1 MQAIFSWISLIAWV
15 AAIRFLYPL
24 PSSGA
29 RDLAIWAVYAIMISL
44 GLYASRKL
52 SSSYSRGGFVFLTVS
67 AAMYLLL
74 RTAYY
79 DSIIY
84 ASLIDAM
91 FDVGDGGNLRLLLGG
106 DMAHVVQ
113 ILIYSFVV
121 PLALVISWVGTL
133 CLRLVRQT

>member
-1 MQAIFSWISLIAWV
+1 MQAIFSWVSLIAWV

-24 PSSGA
+24 PGSDA
-29 RDLAIWAVYAIMISL
+29 RDLALWAVYAIMVSF

-52 SSSYSRGGFVFLTVS
+52 NSSYSRGGFVFLTVP

-79 DSIIY
+79 DSIVY
-84 ASLIDAM
+84 ASLLDAI
-91 FDVGDGGNLRLLLGG
+91 FDVEDGGNLRLVFGG
-106 DMAHVVQ
+106 DMAHIVQ
-113 ILIYSFVV
+113 TLIYSFVV
-121 PLALVISWVGTL
+121 PLALVVSWVGIL